1 MNMLENLMI
10 WLNTGP
16 TPGICLR
23 RDGVYPMLSWH
34 DLTQAQKP
42 AALISFRS
50 LAWLVIIAFGLPTL
64 LFAQH
69 ATNQPVEASTITVPV
84 LTSSVAKGT
93 TLTDDLITQQPV
105 PASQVFAST
114 ITSSQALVGQQ
125 TTRALIAGQPINRLH
140 VRPVPL
146 VVRES
151 AVTVLYE
158 RGSVTLTGRADA
170 LEDGQLGQSIRV
182 RNPAS
187 RTTLVATVSGPGMV
201 TVQ

>member
-1 MNMLENLMI
+1 MNMLETVML

-34 DLTQAQKP
+34 DLTQAHKP
-42 AALISFRS
+42 AAPISFRS

-64 LFAQH
+64 LFAEQS
-69 ATNQPVEASTITVPV
+69 AEVPTTTIPV

-93 TLTDDLITQQPV
+93 TLTADLITQQPV
-105 PASQVFAST
+105 PASQIFAST
-114 ITSSQALVGQQ
+114 ITTPQALVGQQ
-125 TTRALIAGQPINRLH
+125 TTRALTAGQPINRLH
-140 VRPVPL
+140 VRAVPL
-146 VVRES
+146 VARES

-158 RGSVTLTGRADA
+158 RGSVTLSGRADA

-187 RTTLVATVSGPGMV
+187 RTTLVAIVSGPGTV

>member
-16 TPGICLR
+16 TPSICLR

-42 AALISFRS
+42 VAPISVRS

-64 LFAQH
+64 LFAE
-69 ATNQPVEASTITVPV
+69 QPRAAADVPMTTVPV

-93 TLTDDLITQQPV
+93 TLTAEMLTQQSV

-114 ITSSQALVGQQ
+114 ITALPALLGQQ
-125 TTRALIAGQPINRLH
+125 TTRALTAGQPINRLH
-140 VRPVPL
+140 VRAVPL
-146 VVRES
+146 VARES
-151 AVTVLYE
+151 AVTVLYQ
-158 RGSVTLTGRADA
+158 RGSVVLTGRGDA

-187 RTTLVATVSGPGMV
+187 RSTLVATVSGPGTV

>member
-42 AALISFRS
+42 AAPISFRS
-50 LAWLVIIAFGLPTL
+50 FAWLVIIAFGLPTL
-64 LFAQH
+64 LFAQ
-69 ATNQPVEASTITVPV
+69 QPVTQGEIPTTTIPV

-93 TLTDDLITQQPV
+93 AITADMLTQQAV
-105 PASQVFAST
+105 PTSQVFAST
-114 ITSSQALVGQQ
+114 ITAPQALVGQQ
-125 TTRALIAGQPINRLH
+125 TTRALMAGQPINRLH
-140 VRPVPL
+140 VRAVPL
-146 VVRES
+146 VARES

-187 RTTLVATVSGPGMV
+187 RTTLVATVSGPGTV